1 MMEQMRLQKY
11 LARSGVASRRAS
23 EDIIVAGRVRVNGV
37 VVSELG
43 TKVMPGVDMV
53 EVDGKAVL
61 LPSNRVVIMLDK
73 PAGVLSA
80 MSDSHGGRCVSELIP
95 IDEYAGLFPVGRLDK
110 DTTGLLLFTN
120 DGELG
125 NALIHPRHHIP
136 KTYHAQVAGLVDEH
150 ALKTLR
156 EGVML
161 DDGVTQPAEVEVLEQ
176 GEKTTLLQITIYE
189 GRNRQVRRMG
199 DAVGH
204 PVQMLRRIALGP
216 LSLSGLTQ
224 GHWRSLTED
233 EQGALLAATGLSRD
247 RMVER
252 KGM

>member
-1 MMEQMRLQKY
+1 MMEPMRLQKY
-11 LARSGVASRRAS
+11 LARCGVASRRAS
-23 EDIIVAGRVRVNGV
+23 EDIIVAGRVRVNGDV
-37 VVSELG
+37 VTELG
-43 TKVMPGVDMV
+43 TKVTPGVDAV
-53 EVDGKAVL
+53 EVDGEAVT
-61 LPSNRVVIMLDK
+61 LPLEHVVIMLDK

-80 MSDSHGGRCVSELIP
+80 MSDTHGGRCVSELVP
-95 IDEYAGLFPVGRLDK
+95 TDEYAGLFPVGRLDK

-136 KTYHAQVAGLVDEH
+136 KTYHAQVAGAVGEE
-150 ALKTLR
+150 ALKALR

-161 DDGVTQPAEVEVLEQ
+161 DDGITQPAEVEVLER
-176 GEKTTLLQITIYE
+176 GDGTTLLEITIYE

-204 PVQMLRRIALGP
+204 PVQTLRRVALGP
-216 LSLSGLTQ
+216 LSLSGLVQ
-224 GHWRSLTED
+224 GRWRSLTED
-233 EQGALLAATGLSRD
+233 EQAALLAATGLSRD

-252 KGM
+252 KDT

>member
-1 MMEQMRLQKY
+1 MIEPMRLQKY

-37 VVSELG
+37 VVNELG
-43 TKVMPGVDMV
+43 TKVMPGMDMV
-53 EVDGKAVL
+53 EVDGEAVL

-95 IDEYAGLFPVGRLDK
+95 TDEYAGLFPVGRLDK

-136 KTYHAQVAGLVDEH
+136 KTYHAQVVGLVDEH

-161 DDGVTQPAEVEVLEQ
+161 DDGITQPAEVEVLEQ
-176 GEKTTLLQITIYE
+176 GKKTTLLQITIYE

-204 PVQMLRRIALGP
+204 PVQTLRRIALGP

>member
-1 MMEQMRLQKY
+1 MMEPMRLQKY
-11 LARSGVASRRAS
+11 LARCGVASRRAS
-23 EDIIVAGRVRVNGV
+23 ENIIVTGRVRVNGV

-43 TKVMPGVDMV
+43 TKVVPGVDLV
-53 EVDGKAVL
+53 EVDGEVVS
-61 LPSNRVVIMLDK
+61 LPSDRVIIMLDK

-95 IDEYAGLFPVGRLDK
+95 ADEYAGLFPVGRLDK

-136 KTYHAQVAGLVDEH
+136 KTYHAQVAGAVDERT
-150 ALKTLR
+150 LKILR

-161 DDGVTQPAEVEVLEQ
+161 DDGITQPAEVEVLGQ
-176 GEKTTLLQITIYE
+176 DEKTTLLEITIYE

-204 PVQMLRRIALGP
+204 PVQTLRRVALGP

-224 GHWRSLTED
+224 GCWRSLTED

-252 KGM
+252 KDM

>member
-1 MMEQMRLQKY
+1 MMEPMRLQKY
-11 LARSGVASRRAS
+11 LARCGVASRRAS
-23 EDIIVAGRVRVNGV
+23 EDIIVAGRVRVNGDV
-37 VVSELG
+37 VTELG
-43 TKVMPGVDMV
+43 TKVTPGVDLV
-53 EVDGKAVL
+53 EVGGEAVV
-61 LPSNRVVIMLDK
+61 LPSEHVVIMLDK

-80 MSDSHGGRCVSELIP
+80 MSDAHGGRCVSELVP
-95 IDEYAGLFPVGRLDK
+95 TDEYAGLFPVGRLDK

-136 KTYHAQVAGLVDEH
+136 KTYHAQVAGAIGED

-161 DDGVTQPAEVEVLEQ
+161 DDGITQPAEVEVLEQ
-176 GEKTTLLQITIYE
+176 GEGSTLLEITIYE

-204 PVQMLRRIALGP
+204 PVQTLRRVALGP
-216 LSLSGLTQ
+216 LSLSGLAQ
-224 GHWRSLTED
+224 GQWRSLTED

-252 KGM
+252 KDR

>member
-1 MMEQMRLQKY
+1 MMEPMRLQKY

-23 EDIIVAGRVRVNGV
+23 EGIIVAGRVRVNGA

-43 TKVMPGVDMV
+43 TKVAPGIDVV
-53 EVDGKAVL
+53 EVDGEAVM
-61 LPSNRVVIMLDK
+61 LPQERVVIMLDK

-80 MSDSHGGRCVSELIP
+80 MSDPHGGRCVSELIP
-95 IDEYAGLFPVGRLDK
+95 TDEYAGLFPVGRLDK
-110 DTTGLLLFTN
+110 DTTGLLIFTN

-136 KTYHAQVAGLVDEH
+136 KTYHALVAGLVDDD
-150 ALKTLR
+150 ALKILR

-161 DDGVTQPAEVEVLEQ
+161 DDGITQPARAKVLER
-176 GEKTTLLQITIYE
+176 GKDATLLEITIFE

-204 PVQMLRRIALGP
+204 PVRTLRRVALGP
-216 LSLSGLTQ
+216 LSLSDLERGK
-224 GHWRSLTED
+224 WRPLTED

-252 KGM
+252 KDT

>member
-1 MMEQMRLQKY
+1 MEPMRLQKY

-23 EDIIVAGRVRVNGV
+23 EDIIVAGRVCVNGA

-43 TKVMPGVDMV
+43 TKVVPDADVI
-53 EVDGKAVL
+53 EVDGEVVS
-61 LPSNRVVIMLDK
+61 LPSDRVVIMLDK

-80 MSDSHGGRCVSELIP
+80 MSDAHGGHCVSELIP
-95 IDEYAGLFPVGRLDK
+95 TDEYAGLFPVGRLDK

-136 KTYHAQVAGLVDEH
+136 KTYHAQVAGSIGDG

-161 DDGVTQPAEVEVLEQ
+161 DDGITQPAEVEVLERSN
-176 GEKTTLLQITIYE
+176 GSTMLEITIYE

-204 PVQMLRRIALGP
+204 PVLTLRRVALGP
-216 LSLSGLTQ
+216 LSLSGLAQ
-224 GHWRSLTED
+224 GQWRLLSED
-233 EQGALLAATGLSRD
+233 EQGALLAVTGLSRD

-252 KGM
+252 KDK

>member
-1 MMEQMRLQKY
+1 MMEPMRLQKY
-11 LARSGVASRRAS
+11 LARCGVASRRAS
-23 EDIIVAGRVRVNGV
+23 EDIIVAGRVRVNGRV
-37 VVSELG
+37 VTELG
-43 TKVMPGVDMV
+43 TKVVPGADVV
-53 EVDGKAVL
+53 EVDGEVVV
-61 LPSNRVVIMLDK
+61 LPSEHVVIMLDK

-80 MSDSHGGRCVSELIP
+80 MSDAHGGRCVSELIP
-95 IDEYAGLFPVGRLDK
+95 TDEYAGLFPVGRLDK

-136 KTYHAQVAGLVDEH
+136 KTYHAQVAGAVGEE
-150 ALKTLR
+150 ALKALR

-161 DDGVTQPAEVEVLEQ
+161 DDGITQPAEVEVLER
-176 GEKTTLLQITIYE
+176 GDGTTLLEITIYE

-204 PVQMLRRIALGP
+204 PVQTLRRVALGP
-216 LSLSGLTQ
+216 LSLSGLVQ
-224 GHWRSLTED
+224 GRWRSLTED
-233 EQGALLAATGLSRD
+233 EQAALLAATGLSRD

-252 KGM
+252 KDT